1 VPQSLEDLSK
11 SEYANLLVVENPA
24 TSSTGLAF
32 LMATVAAYGEDGYLD
47 YWSKLKANGVVIVD
61 VMGSVVESIREENA
75 RDLPA
80 TTQTATAGGG
90 AARTATV
97 SARDAAI
104 AAAPPIPVMQK
115 KLVKHLK
122 KEVRMIEREV
132 RKLSHS
138 RAQGSAYLLSI
149 LYRKIRRLSS
159 LIGEILRASAEVI
172 KRFYVAVF
180 IDRQPL
186 VVRGGTLA
194 PSDE

>member
-1 VPQSLEDLSK
+1 MDLSAK
-11 SEYANLLVVENPA
+11 HVEGRSI
-24 TSSTGLAF
+24 T
-32 LMATVAAYGEDGYLD
+32 MATGNEIQTAA
-47 YWSKLKANGVVIVD
+47 VVFQPPRLSQIIEIVD

-75 RDLPA
+75 RDLP
-80 TTQTATAGGG
+80 TTTRTAAG
-90 AARTATV
+90 AAAAQTATV

-104 AAAPPIPVMQK
+104 AAAPPIPIMQQ

-122 KEVRMIEREV
+122 KEVRAIEREA

-138 RAQGSAYLLSI
+138 RAKGSAYLLCI

-159 LIGEILRASAEVI
+159 LIGEILHAGADVI
-172 KRFYVAVF
+172 KRFYIAVF
-180 IDRQPL
+180 IDHQPL